1 MKLKSLIIRVILCLT
16 NIEHN
21 ASTENLEL
29 SFHEGQVTII
39 ASEVPLDE
47 ILAEW
52 SRLGNTTFIN
62 ADGISSR
69 LISVALIDVAE
80 AKALDVLLSEVAG
93 YLFAPRPLRKIGTS
107 VYDPIFLMPPD
118 NANTLRAPPL
128 APSSARSLQ
137 IETEEL
143 SSTGAQP
150 GSVENLEQ
158 EEFDD
163 LALFEQLR
171 NRRKNLGN
179 YDEDIL
185 DFPTFF
191 PRDENQNP
199 RSQSGLSS
207 RPGVI
212 VKTEENSS
220 RPRRRRP

>member
-1 MKLKSLIIRVILCLT
+1 MKLKSLIITVILCLT

-93 YLFAPRPLRKIGTS
+93 YLFAKT
-107 VYDPIFLMPPD
+107 FEK
-118 NANTLRAPPL
+118 NW
-128 APSSARSLQ
+128 
-137 IETEEL
+137 
-143 SSTGAQP
+143 
-150 GSVENLEQ
+150 NLC
-158 EEFDD
+158 
-163 LALFEQLR
+163 L
-171 NRRKNLGN
+171 
-179 YDEDIL
+179 
-185 DFPTFF
+185 
-191 PRDENQNP
+191 
-199 RSQSGLSS
+199 
-207 RPGVI
+207 
-212 VKTEENSS
+212 
-220 RPRRRRP
+220 